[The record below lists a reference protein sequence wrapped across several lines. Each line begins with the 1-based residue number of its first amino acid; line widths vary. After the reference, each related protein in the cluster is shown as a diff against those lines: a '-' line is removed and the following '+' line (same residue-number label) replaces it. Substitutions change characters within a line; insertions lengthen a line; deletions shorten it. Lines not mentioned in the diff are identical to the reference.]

1 VDLSTSFEDED
12 KNNQTLQPVNIWLDR
27 QTIVSMLCSHKEILN
42 FDDTKVEEKLMAE
55 WKPEEGFNEVKNE
68 ARRIRSS
75 RIFEADKLKL
85 VVTHPKPTMMNL
97 ENSSDDLPPKV
108 KTDTFKETLGIYEL
122 KERIFFFYLIYFLK
136 NEHKTLFK

>member
-1 VDLSTSFEDED
+1 MT
-12 KNNQTLQPVNIWLDR
+12 
-27 QTIVSMLCSHKEILN
+27 
-42 FDDTKVEEKLMAE
+42 E

-108 KTDTFKETLGIYEL
+108 KTDNFKETLGIYI
-122 KERIFFFYLIYFLK
+122 KERIFFYFF
-136 NEHKTLFK
+136 LFIFKE